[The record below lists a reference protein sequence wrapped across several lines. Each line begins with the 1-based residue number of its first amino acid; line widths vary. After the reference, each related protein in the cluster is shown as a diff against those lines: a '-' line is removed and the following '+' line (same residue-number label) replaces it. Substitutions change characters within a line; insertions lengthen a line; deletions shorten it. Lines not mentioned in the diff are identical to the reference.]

1 MIFKSLNDIPFGV
14 YINYIINYIDIKEV
28 GTLAI
33 VSKVLNEV
41 FSSNDIWKIL
51 YLRTTELKITKNSI
65 HIGDHDKTLSKNQLL
80 ERYKV
85 CKPCYWNPNYRQ
97 PISDSLGA
105 HPLLITNCMCEI
117 NHNKLLEFKPLDN
130 ILLDHYDESKS
141 LQEQPESVKQ
151 KYYDYCVKVHR
162 NLNRRDGYNL
172 VNLCRNK
179 KHYISETLEVSE
191 VKCESKSYKKKTL
204 EKYIT
209 KTKKKLGITSRSIEK
224 NKYSY
229 KIRIE
234 KMRNLACELKQ
245 IKKEI
250 NEETLL
256 LHKTTNFLN
265 KTEETV
271 DLINEKLNPK
281 KKKKSIPKTKVPH
294 KHVLVEGFHK
304 TPAEWQAKYPNMP
317 DPPGTHGFSRAS
329 GMSGWIPKPEDRWYR
344 IYSKEYNKYYYHN
357 IYSKKS
363 EWKEPKYWLD
373 Y

>member
-28 GTLAI
+28 GTLAM

-51 YLRTTELKITKNSI
+51 YLRTTELKITENSI
-65 HIGDHDKTLSKNQLL
+65 HIGDHDKSLSKNHLL
-80 ERYKV
+80 EKYKV

-97 PISDSLGA
+97 PISESLGKY
-105 HPLLITNCMCEI
+105 LSLTTGCMCEI

-151 KYYDYCVKVHR
+151 KYYDYCVLVHR

-179 KHYISETLEVSE
+179 KHYISETLETSE

-209 KTKKKLGITSRSIEK
+209 KTKKKVGITSRSIEK

-234 KMRNLACELKQ
+234 KLRNLASELKQ

-256 LHKTTNFLN
+256 LDKTTNLLN
-265 KTEETV
+265 KSEEAV
-271 DLINEKLNPK
+271 DLINQKLYPK
-281 KKKKSIPKTKVPH
+281 KKKQKV
-294 KHVLVEGFHK
+294 VENNNVKNTLECSKCNCANCNHYEK
-304 TPAEWQAKYPNMP
+304 LWKQKYPNYN
-317 DPPGTHGFSRAS
+317 
-329 GMSGWIPKPEDRWYR
+329 IEKKDRWFR
-344 IYSKEYNKYYYHN
+344 IYSKQHN
-357 IYSKKS
+357 THYFHNHEKKESK
-363 EWKEPKYWLD
+363 WYEPNYWLD
-373 Y
+373 WRHSFNKCI